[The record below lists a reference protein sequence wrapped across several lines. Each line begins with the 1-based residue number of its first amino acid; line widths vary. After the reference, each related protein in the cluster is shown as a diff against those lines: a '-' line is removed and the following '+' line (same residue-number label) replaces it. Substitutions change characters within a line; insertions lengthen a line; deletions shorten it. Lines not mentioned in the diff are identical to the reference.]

1 MNWYLSVL
9 GNYAKFTGRAR
20 RSEFWYF
27 QLFNFIFLIVA
38 AILDNLFGTNFD
50 MGYGVASPYGIIYLI
65 YSLVVFLPSLA
76 VSVRRLH
83 DVGKSGWMLL
93 VSFIP
98 LVGAI
103 WLIVLAVTDSQPG
116 SNKWGENPKEIVD

>member
-1 MNWYLSVL
+1 
-9 GNYAKFTGRAR
+9 
-20 RSEFWYF
+20 
-27 QLFNFIFLIVA
+27 
-38 AILDNLFGTNFD
+38 

>member
-27 QLFNFIFLIVA
+27 HLFNSVFIIVA
-38 AILDNLFGTNFD
+38 MILDNLFGTNFD
-50 MGYGVASPYGIIYLI
+50 MGYGVTSPYGIIYLI
-65 YSLVVFLPSLA
+65 YCLVVFLPSLA

-116 SNKWGENPKEIVD
+116 SNKWGENPK